1 MSFVIDEMVHEAPP
15 AAEASRPANGP
26 EPGPTATQAPDLDRL
41 EFHRGRRRHRAER
54 LWAD

>member
-1 MSFVIDEMVHEAPP
+1 MSFVIDEMVHEAPT
-15 AAEASRPANGP
+15 AAEAPQPANGSG
-26 EPGPTATQAPDLDRL
+26 PGPTATQAPDLDRL